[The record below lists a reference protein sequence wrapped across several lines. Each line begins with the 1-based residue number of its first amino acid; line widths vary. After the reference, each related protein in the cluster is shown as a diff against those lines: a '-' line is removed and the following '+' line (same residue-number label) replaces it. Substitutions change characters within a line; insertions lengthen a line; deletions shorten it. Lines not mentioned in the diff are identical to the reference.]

1 MGHEGGDEAGCRTKN
16 RRGTATRCTERK
28 KKGGEREGLG
38 NPLANAIFR
47 NIRGSALFPAIRT
60 RAAAPWP
67 RTAARPRELRR
78 LQSPCGNQA
87 KLPRRRLDG
96 DQRTIDGVLRNLP
109 SVLVR
114 GHGSVPIK
122 EIREL
127 ASDDARRDG
136 TKAPAVA
143 ERPRPTL
150 ISVCVV
156 DVSVPPEKVMGIP

>member
-16 RRGTATRCTERK
+16 RRDGNEMHRK
-28 KKGGEREGLG
+28 KKERRGTGRLGESPCEC
-38 NPLANAIFR
+38 
-47 NIRGSALFPAIRT
+47 NISEYSRVCAFPAIRT